1 MDMTLPNIALI
12 VAASQS
18 LLLTILIFQKHRT
31 LFANRFLA
39 ALMLCFTSISVHLLM
54 QDAGVYV
61 KFPFA
66 FLIVGIPLTASPLQ
80 FLYTKYLLRGSTRFF
95 TGDWLHFSLFVLFE
109 CALVFSYL
117 FGFIDFESAIATE
130 PATAP
135 LFLRLFNLLLII
147 QGLIYA
153 VWGLRLISRFN
164 ARMKDVLS
172 SVEKIQMNWL
182 RNTTL
187 AMLSAWILFLVEDTL
202 MTWGI
207 NLSNFVLVSVVFAVY
222 VYAMGFVG
230 LMKSEIF
237 ASPDVEKTMRQITEI
252 DEADDNASLKYEKSG
267 LTEEAAKRIA
277 SQLLEIMD
285 RQMPYT
291 DPSLTLSHLAE
302 MIDVTPHNLSEVI
315 NSQLKKNFYDFI
327 NGYRIEQVKR
337 DLVDP
342 VKQHLKILTIAFDA
356 GFNSK
361 ATFNTLFKEQTGVT
375 PSEFRKNVVPTPGA
389 E

>member
-1 MDMTLPNIALI
+1 
-12 VAASQS
+12 
-18 LLLTILIFQKHRT
+18 
-31 LFANRFLA
+31 
-39 ALMLCFTSISVHLLM
+39 
-54 QDAGVYV
+54 
-61 KFPFA
+61 
-66 FLIVGIPLTASPLQ
+66 
-80 FLYTKYLLRGSTRFF
+80 
-95 TGDWLHFSLFVLFE
+95 
-109 CALVFSYL
+109 LVFSYL